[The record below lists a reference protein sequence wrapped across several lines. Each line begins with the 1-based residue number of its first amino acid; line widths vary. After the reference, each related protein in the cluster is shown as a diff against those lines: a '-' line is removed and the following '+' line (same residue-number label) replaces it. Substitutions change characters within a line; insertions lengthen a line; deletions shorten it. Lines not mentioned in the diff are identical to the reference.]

1 MKLSNKTLSILFL
14 TTSALVLS
22 GCLSQTPAEVVDKSQ
37 TYFGKNQSQTAQSV
51 YSKSITPSQQPSI
64 DTNGIVMQS
73 LEPLKQP
80 TSESADTA
88 TEQKPTSGYLISKT
102 KVVREVEA
110 EPTKKMAQTEQPRQ
124 LPNEDKFLNDTPVN
138 SDSATNGDLTYEEPA
153 VLNKQST
160 QTTSKDTKPD
170 FSTHSPLNL
179 SQFEWPVV
187 GGKVVS
193 RFGKSGNKFNEGIN
207 ISAPLGSPVTAAGD
221 GKVIYIGNNIEGYG
235 NLIIVK
241 HSGDYMTAYSHV
253 QDILVERGVQVRK
266 GESIATVGQT
276 GNISA
281 PQLHFS
287 VRKGKKTINPEGSAA
302 G

>member
-1 MKLSNKTLSILFL
+1 MKLSNKNLSRLLLSFSVI
-14 TTSALVLS
+14 VLS

-37 TYFGKNQSQTAQSV
+37 TYFGKNQTQTAQSV
-51 YSKSITPSQQPSI
+51 YNKSVIPSQQTST
-64 DTNGIVMQS
+64 DTSSGIVMQS

-80 TSESADTA
+80 TTASTHTSEQS
-88 TEQKPTSGYLISKT
+88 PTSGYLISKT
-102 KVVREVEA
+102 KVVREAEA
-110 EPTKKMAQTEQPRQ
+110 EPTKKVAQAEQLRQ
-124 LPNEDKFLNDTPVN
+124 QPKEDKFINDTPSV
-138 SDSATNGDLTYEEPA
+138 DSANSGDLTYEEPA
-153 VLNKQST
+153 AQNKQST
-160 QTTSKDTKPD
+160 QTASRDTKPD
-170 FSTHSPLNL
+170 FSTQSPLGS
-179 SQFEWPVV
+179 SQFEWPVI
-187 GGKVVS
+187 GGKVLS
-193 RFGKSGNKFNEGIN
+193 RYGKSGNKFNEGIN
-207 ISAPLGSPVTAAGD
+207 IAAPLGSPVTAAGD

-253 QDILVERGVQVRK
+253 QDILVERGVQVKK

>member
-1 MKLSNKTLSILFL
+1 MKLSNKILSRFL
-14 TTSALVLS
+14 LTSSVVALS

-37 TYFGKNQSQTAQSV
+37 TYFGKNQNQTAQSV
-51 YSKSITPSQQPSI
+51 YSKSTTPSQQPST
-64 DTNGIVMQS
+64 DTSSIVMQS

-80 TSESADTA
+80 TSTSTHS
-88 TEQKPTSGYLISKT
+88 TEQRPTSGYLVSKT
-102 KVVREVEA
+102 KVVREVEP
-110 EPTKKMAQTEQPRQ
+110 EPTKKVAQAEQMQ
-124 LPNEDKFLNDTPVN
+124 QQSKDDKFINDTPSV
-138 SDSATNGDLTYEEPA
+138 DSANTGDLTYEEPA
-153 VLNKQST
+153 ALSKQSS
-160 QTTSKDTKPD
+160 QAVSKDVKPD
-170 FSTHSPLNL
+170 FYIQSPLGS
-179 SQFEWPVV
+179 SQFEWPVI
-187 GGKVVS
+187 GGKVLS
-193 RFGKSGNKFNEGIN
+193 RYGKSGNKFNEGIN
-207 ISAPLGSPVTAAGD
+207 IAAPLGSPVTAAGD

-253 QDILVERGVQVRK
+253 QDILVERGVQVKK